1 METDMT
7 NTLTKDPVVWTE
19 IPVTNLEASAKFY
32 AAILDAEL
40 TLMEMGPNKSM
51 IFSHEE
57 NSVAGHLYEG
67 KPAPKGTG
75 STVHFKSSVSPEEG
89 MKKVEAAGGEVVS
102 PVVEI
107 PTGKFFYCTDLDG
120 NSIGLFSLN

>member
-1 METDMT
+1 MS
-7 NTLTKDPVVWTE
+7 NTPIKDAVVWTE
-19 IPVTNLEASAKFY
+19 IPVTNLDASAKFY

-67 KPAPKGTG
+67 KPAAAGTG
-75 STVHFKSSVSPEEG
+75 STIHLQISVSPEEG
-89 MKKVEAAGGEVVS
+89 MKKVAAAGGNVVS
-102 PVVEI
+102 EAVEL
-107 PTGKFFYCTDLDG
+107 PSGKFFYCTDLDG
-120 NSIGLFSLN
+120 NSIGLFTKN

>member
-1 METDMT
+1 MT
-7 NTLTKDPVVWTE
+7 NTPVKDPVVWTE
-19 IPVTNLEASAKFY
+19 IPVSNLEASANFY
-32 AAILDAEL
+32 AAILGAEL

-67 KPAPKGTG
+67 KPAPAGTG
-75 STVHFKSSVSPEEG
+75 STVHFQSGVSPEEG
-89 MKKVEAAGGEVVS
+89 MKLVEEAGGKVVS
-102 PVVEI
+102 ETVEI

-120 NSIGLFSLN
+120 NSIGLFTKT

>member
-1 METDMT
+1 MT
-7 NTLTKDPVVWTE
+7 NTPVKDPVVWAE
-19 IPVTNLEASAKFY
+19 IPVTNLDASANFY
-32 AAILDAEL
+32 AAILGAEL

-67 KPAPKGTG
+67 KPAPAGTG
-75 STVHFKSSVSPEEG
+75 STIHFQSGVSPEEG
-89 MKKVEAAGGEVVS
+89 MKLVEKAGGKVVS
-102 PVVEI
+102 ETVEI

-120 NSIGLFSLN
+120 NSIGLFTKS